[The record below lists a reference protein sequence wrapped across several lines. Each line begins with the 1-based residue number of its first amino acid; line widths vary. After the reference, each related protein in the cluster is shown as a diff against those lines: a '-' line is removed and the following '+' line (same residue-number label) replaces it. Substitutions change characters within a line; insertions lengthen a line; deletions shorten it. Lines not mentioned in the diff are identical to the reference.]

1 MSTRIVFDREFAH
14 AIRIRGL
21 TIGELAKR
29 ARLSQAP
36 PSAAVHGKPLN
47 SRRWTLLRSKKEQ
60 EHSRQYI
67 RAYKEMP
74 DTREEIV
81 RAHHAASVILTEE
94 PCIPFIQG

>member
-47 SRRWTLLRSKKEQ
+47 SRRWTLLRSKKATQ
-60 EHSRQYI
+60 TPP
-67 RAYKEMP
+67 K
-74 DTREEIV
+74 
-81 RAHHAASVILTEE
+81 AASTTAFSATGKPGLPLPQPISCADPSQNRWST
-94 PCIPFIQG
+94 QR